1 MSSHF
6 GWLKL
11 RGVFVALVLSLIY
24 TSGTA
29 QESDL
34 SDPELTARI
43 DSIITEMTFQYITTN
58 PEEAEPILLEAKA
71 LSDSIGYKRGQAM
84 ALANLSTLYN
94 YLSKFDVSVESHLQ
108 AIRLLEEIDDMEEVG
123 FQYSEL
129 GYRMRRRDMDRGEYF
144 MRTGIRILKEFEE
157 GIPIA
162 NAYNNYG
169 MLKLEKKETD
179 SARIFIQRSLDIKKA
194 ENDTLG
200 MAYSYGY
207 LGGIEMQLGNYER
220 AIQYTEQGYDMRRV
234 LGDTSGMAIDLH
246 NIGFAHLELGNF
258 DDAIFYYKTSL
269 KLATKI
275 KYHRLAEF
283 NYGTIAETFEGAGK
297 LDSALFYQR
306 EYSAYHDARI
316 DEAANNRVAELEVQ
330 FETEQ
335 KEKELAQRNVQLAE
349 ERLKVD
355 RRNWILAALGGL
367 FAFGLFITGLVIRQ
381 QKIKQEN
388 LKRENELKIQ
398 LTNAEMENKIHQER
412 ERISRDLHDNVGA
425 HITNLIT
432 GLEISNLH
440 LQKDQKES
448 AIDLLGDLDSDARN
462 AMNELRETIW
472 LLDKDEVTLS
482 TFIEHV
488 KAYLKRQERYLGT
501 MKTSVSSSVSG
512 QLIINP
518 IQSLN
523 LIRIIQE
530 SLNNSKK
537 YSQAELYEI
546 SFTNTDEGINIT
558 LNDNGVGMDL
568 DVRPSFGNG
577 LRNMQSRAEEIGGEF
592 RIKSSP
598 DKGTEI
604 SIGIPL

>member
-1 MSSHF
+1 M
-6 GWLKL
+6 LKHIFL
-11 RGVFVALVLSLIY
+11 FLTISLISLEGY
-24 TSGTA
+24 A
-29 QESDL
+29 QNTDSDN
-34 SDPELTARI
+34 PELTAWV
-43 DSIITEMTFQYITTN
+43 DSIIAEMTFQYITTN
-58 PEEAEPILLEAKA
+58 PEEAEPVLLEAKA
-71 LSDSIGYKRGQAM
+71 LSDSIGYKKGQALS
-84 ALANLSTLYN
+84 LANLSTLYN
-94 YLSKFDVSVESHLQ
+94 YLSKFDVSVETQLQ
-108 AIRLLEEIDDMEEVG
+108 AIRLLEEINDMEEAG

-179 SARIFIQRSLDIKKA
+179 SARIYIQRSLDIKKA

-207 LGGIEMQLGNYER
+207 LGGIEMQLRNYER
-220 AIQYTEQGYDMRRV
+220 AIQYTEQGYNMRKV

-246 NIGFAHLELGNF
+246 NIGFAYLELGDF
-258 DDAIFYYKTSL
+258 DEAIFYYKTSL
-269 KLATKI
+269 QLATKI

-283 NYGTIAETFEGAGK
+283 NYGTIAETFESAGK

-349 ERLKVD
+349 ERLKVEK
-355 RRNWILAALGGL
+355 RNWFLGAMATL
-367 FAFGLFITGLVIRQ
+367 FVFGLFTTGLVLRQ
-381 QKIKQEN
+381 QRIKQEN
-388 LKRENELKIQ
+388 IKRENELKIQ
-398 LTNAEMENKIHQER
+398 LANAELENKIHQER
-412 ERISRDLHDNVGA
+412 ERISKDLHDNVGA

-432 GLEISNLH
+432 GIEISNLH
-440 LQKDQKES
+440 IQKDQKES
-448 AIDLLGDLDSDARN
+448 AIDLLGNLDSDARN

-482 TFIEHV
+482 TFIDHV
-488 KAYLKRQERYLGT
+488 KAYLKRQERYMGS
-501 MKTSVSSSVSG
+501 MKTSVSTSVAG
-512 QLIINP
+512 QLILNP

-546 SFTNTDEGINIT
+546 SFTNTDDGISIT
-558 LNDNGVGMDL
+558 LNDNGIGMDT

-592 RIKSSP
+592 KIKSSP

-604 SIGIPL
+604 TIRLPL